1 MISRRGKSFWS
12 MVEER
17 ETTWNIDCPFENKKK
32 KHLRSGSNIFIYI
45 YIYIYFLFQSYSY
58 CILFDDQGIPVNQ
71 LIYQLK

>member
-32 KHLRSGSNIFIYI
+32 HLRSGSNIFIYI
-45 YIYIYFLFQSYSY
+45 YIYFFFQSYSY